1 MQTDRRMD
9 MTKLIIAFSIVANA
23 PKNVVLFCFG
33 KYQKE
38 NFVAHHSEELMVIA
52 HDLPGIFAFQAIL
65 NK

>member
-1 MQTDRRMD
+1 

-23 PKNVVLFCFG
+23 PKNAVLFCFG
-33 KYQKE
+33 KYYKE
-38 NFVAHHSEELMVIA
+38 SCVAHHSEELRVVA